1 MQMTLPT
8 CLIEARCVSIIV
20 IERRGSA
27 INIEQALI
35 LRLDRVPCSW
45 TRYRVSAKYSS
56 NLLHLVEYYCRAMLL
71 I

>member
-1 MQMTLPT
+1 MTLPT
-8 CLIEARCVSIIV
+8 CLIEARCVSITV

-27 INIEQALI
+27 MKIEQALI

-56 NLLHLVEYYCRAMLL
+56 NLLHLVEYYCRVMLL